1 MQATKRYFPVPF
13 FILAGAVLFYSLFK
27 IYTLGIADALA
38 WIGVLATSLPT
49 NIFVLSL
56 LSKQFAR
63 TKRNLPITQIMTYV
77 GLAITIVLSVS
88 THVILPSILAL
99 VITVGLITYIYWY
112 SLYDNF
118 ISNKIAINEP
128 LPDFHIYTQTG
139 ERVNFSSLNQDPAL
153 LLFFRGNWCP
163 LCMVQIQE
171 VVESYKELNRR
182 GVSVYLIGSQ
192 NEKHTAN
199 LAKKFD
205 VPMTFLADKN
215 NEAGKI
221 LDLTHKDGTPWGM
234 DMLGYNKDTLLPT
247 VIMTNKQGNVV
258 MFEQT
263 DNYRVRPEPQFF
275 LNAYDRLV
283 G

>member
-1 MQATKRYFPVPF
+1 MPDFKRYFPIPF
-13 FILAGAVLFYSLFK
+13 FMFTGTVLFYSLFK

-77 GLAITIVLSVS
+77 GLAITIILSIS
-88 THVILPSILAL
+88 TNTILPALLAL
-99 VITVGLITYIYWY
+99 VVAMGLIAYIYWY

-139 ERVNFSSLNQDPAL
+139 ERVNFSSLKQDPAL

-163 LCMVQIQE
+163 LCMVQVKE
-171 VVESYKELNRR
+171 VVDSYKELNRR

-199 LAKKFD
+199 LAKQFD
-205 VPMTFLADKN
+205 VDMTFLADKN
-215 NEAGKI
+215 NEAGKL

-234 DMLGYNKDTLLPT
+234 DILGYNTDTLLPT
-247 VIMTNKQGNVV
+247 VIMTNKQGKVV

-275 LNAYDRLV
+275 LDAYDRLV